1 MHLKSPFVLLL
12 IIFAKFSIAQ
22 DFNLLISYEKL
33 TTVQSE
39 ELEKRWKEN
48 HVPQILIPIKYDVDI
63 YDIKYWT
70 RWHDGTPIMASG
82 VYFVP
87 AQSKYKVPILLYN
100 HGTHITRQRWNYGF
114 NGEDNICIGFATNGY
129 AVAFQDYIG
138 LGHGDKFHLYQHAES
153 EAQSGVDM
161 LKAIQELNRHLGV
174 IWDQNLFI
182 TGYSQ
187 GGHATMAVHRKIQNE
202 YSSQFRV
209 TASSPMSGAYDMA
222 GAQAKVMFEEYT
234 QPFYLPFLLNSYNE
248 VYKVIDGDINQIYK
262 SPYDTLI
269 PKLFDGTSNI
279 GEINK
284 ALPKVP
290 SNMIKDSI
298 VNLFLSDPDFPF
310 MVAIKEN
317 EVFNWKPEAPVQI
330 CYCSSDEEVYYQN
343 AIVAYNRMKELGAK
357 NLKLKL
363 VGKNQ
368 YHGQCALFAT
378 MYTKLYFDSILNGNP
393 KGGNG
398 PAFKQLLIALG
409 KTQVN
414 NKPQKIK
421 RKDRKLEF

>member
-1 MHLKSPFVLLL
+1 
-12 IIFAKFSIAQ
+12 
-22 DFNLLISYEKL
+22 
-33 TTVQSE
+33 
-39 ELEKRWKEN
+39 
-48 HVPQILIPIKYDVDI
+48 
-63 YDIKYWT
+63 
-70 RWHDGTPIMASG
+70 
-82 VYFVP
+82 
-87 AQSKYKVPILLYN
+87 
-100 HGTHITRQRWNYGF
+100 
-114 NGEDNICIGFATNGY
+114 
-129 AVAFQDYIG
+129 
-138 LGHGDKFHLYQHAES
+138 
-153 EAQSGVDM
+153 
-161 LKAIQELNRHLGV
+161 
-174 IWDQNLFI
+174 
-182 TGYSQ
+182 
-187 GGHATMAVHRKIQNE
+187 MAVHRKIQNE

-357 NLKLKL
+357 NFKLKL